1 MRATREDALYWIKSA
16 VFLTILI
23 GVGLLPPFSG
33 LTQLDMRIL
42 GVFISLIFAY
52 SCIGFIWPSLIGA
65 IALGLSGYAPV
76 ESVITTGVGSFDVT
90 IFVASLFIFSSY
102 IDDCGLSEYIAHLF
116 ISRKIAIG
124 RPYVLATLLFLCAY
138 VLGAFI
144 SMFAAMVLL
153 WNIFYKICEMVGYG
167 KKQPYPMLVL
177 IGIVFSASLGYAI
190 FPFKATQVIALNTLA
205 AAGGPEIDVV
215 RFTAVNIVLG
225 VACILGYLALCKF
238 IFRPDVSKLKTKV
251 DYLAQYRGEK
261 LTHESRVG
269 LIFLVA
275 FIAAMFAPSFI
286 DADGT
291 VGALLN
297 NLGAPG
303 ALILLL
309 GIMAAVCR
317 KGKTW
322 FDFAKAAGNINW
334 NIIVLF
340 IVIMPLSARPRF

>member
-1 MRATREDALYWIKSA
+1 M
-16 VFLTILI
+16 
-23 GVGLLPPFSG
+23 
-33 LTQLDMRIL
+33 
-42 GVFISLIFAY
+42 
-52 SCIGFIWPSLIGA
+52 
-65 IALGLSGYAPV
+65 
-76 ESVITTGVGSFDVT
+76 
-90 IFVASLFIFSSY
+90 
-102 IDDCGLSEYIAHLF
+102 
-116 ISRKIAIG
+116 
-124 RPYVLATLLFLCAY
+124 
-138 VLGAFI
+138 
-144 SMFAAMVLL
+144 
-153 WNIFYKICEMVGYG
+153 
-167 KKQPYPMLVL
+167 
-177 IGIVFSASLGYAI
+177 
-190 FPFKATQVIALNTLA
+190 
-205 AAGGPEIDVV
+205 V

-340 IVIMPLSARPRF
+340 IVIMPLSAALGSDSVNIVPAVVGLLEPLVSNMSTLVFEVAVILFIGGLTIFAPDIILAATLPPILYGFCVRLNVSTELVITLLTFTISAALATPSSSTMSAIIFANTEWIDIKSAYKYCITASILNCLIIIVLGLTVALPFLEHESGRSRLDSRPQAWHRAVFWKLQPNTRRTCTFRGAVPAET

>member
-177 IGIVFSASLGYAI
+177 IGHCFQRQPGICD
-190 FPFKATQVIALNTLA
+190 FPV
-205 AAGGPEIDVV
+205 
-215 RFTAVNIVLG
+215 
-225 VACILGYLALCKF
+225 
-238 IFRPDVSKLKTKV
+238 
-251 DYLAQYRGEK
+251 
-261 LTHESRVG
+261 
-269 LIFLVA
+269 
-275 FIAAMFAPSFI
+275 
-286 DADGT
+286 
-291 VGALLN
+291 
-297 NLGAPG
+297 
-303 ALILLL
+303 
-309 GIMAAVCR
+309 
-317 KGKTW
+317 
-322 FDFAKAAGNINW
+322 
-334 NIIVLF
+334 
-340 IVIMPLSARPRF
+340 